1 MTIYDLINWKVENA
15 TVTAEFRSS
24 ICNAVK
30 AAKQG
35 KDELTS
41 YFLHELESKR
51 RMFNA
56 MLGYCNDE
64 RRISYDD
71 VDRICCQIWRLY
83 RKAMRESN
91 QVETA

>member
-30 AAKQG
+30 AAKER
-35 KDELTS
+35 KSELVT
-41 YFLHELESKR
+41 YFLHDFESKR

-64 RRISYDD
+64 RRITYDQAD
-71 VDRICCQIWRLY
+71 KICIQVWKIYRRAM
-83 RKAMRESN
+83 RKAYNSP
-91 QVETA
+91 V